1 MRTEYWT
8 LDLPAETKEAE
19 AERVFCFVDIVDY
32 SLA

>member
-8 LDLPAETKEAE
+8 LDLPAEAEEAE
-19 AERVFCFVDIVDY
+19 AERVVYFADVIDY